1 MEINN
6 YILLKKEKIDELN
19 GDAYLLEHEKTKA
32 RVLLVV
38 NDDNNKVFNIGFR
51 TPPADDTGVA
61 HITEH
66 SVLCG
71 SRKFPVKDPFVELAK
86 GSLNTF
92 LNAMTYPDKTVYPV
106 ASVNDK
112 DFHNLMDV
120 YLDAVFYPNT
130 YENAKI
136 LKQEGWHY
144 ELDSLDGELS
154 YNGVVFNEMK
164 GAYSS
169 DEQMLMQAIQSSLF
183 PDTTYGCDSGGDPMH
198 IPELTQEAFL
208 DFHRKYY
215 HPSNSFIYLYGNLD
229 YEKELAFIDREYLSN
244 FNYQEV
250 DSEIKKQKAFDEPKE
265 VYIKYPLSEADDL
278 ENNTY
283 LSYNVVLGDGL
294 NRMKDLAFSM
304 LDYALV
310 DVPGAPIRTALVD
323 AGISDDVFSSYDGG
337 TLQPTYSIVAKGCKA
352 EDKERFVAIIEDVLG
367 NLIENGMDEKVLLGS
382 LNHFEFKSKE
392 GNYGRYPKGLM
403 VGLGAFNS
411 WLYDKN
417 EPFMYL
423 KFNKEYSQLKELI
436 GTDYYVNLLKECVLE
451 NSHKSIVVSEPQKGL
466 NQENDEKV
474 RNKLSQLKASLS
486 EEELQKIIDDTK
498 ELKLYQSTPSSK
510 EDLEKLPMLTIDD
523 IGKEAIKLKNVVTD
537 ILDVP
542 VISQNIFTNGIAYIG
557 YHFDLKHVDLS
568 LLQYVSLLVALY
580 KEVDTK
586 NYTYNG
592 LANEIDMKTGGI
604 GFHISGVGLKEE
616 AGAYQIQLTVNTK
629 VLYENIPDALSL
641 MKEIL
646 YTSKVTDRKRM
657 KEVFAEMVSQ
667 MKVGIQEAGHLSM
680 SARACSYSSKAA
692 YLKEL
697 TEGIAFYEFVNEI
710 YKNFDERYEEV
721 CEKLQAAI
729 HAFSKSANLMISY
742 TGDKDITGELETS
755 VREMKEYMNSDVY
768 DIVEQRFE
776 PKILN
781 EGFQT
786 ASKVQY
792 VATAGNFVKHGYE
805 YTGALSVLQVIFA
818 YDYLWV
824 NVRVKGGAYGCM
836 CNFNRLGDSYFV
848 SYRDPNLEKTY
859 DVYKNAAAY
868 VENFEATDRDMLKY
882 IIGAIA
888 KLDTPMTPSAEGTY
902 NYICYL
908 SGITDEELQKNRD
921 EVLSAD
927 VNTIRGLAPIIK
939 SVTDSGIICA
949 MGNETTIANGK
960 EMFTT
965 VRSLS

>member
-1 MEINN
+1 MDINN
-6 YILLKKEKIDELN
+6 YILLKEEKIDELN

-32 RVLLVV
+32 RVLLIV

-106 ASVNDK
+106 ASINHK

-130 YENAKI
+130 YQNDKI

-144 ELDSLDGELS
+144 ELESMEGELT

-169 DEQMLMQAIQSSLF
+169 DEQMLMQAIQTALF

-198 IPELTQEAFL
+198 IPELTSEAFL

-215 HPSNSFIYLYGNLD
+215 HPSNSFIYLYGNVD
-229 YEKELAFIDREYLSN
+229 YEKELAFIDKEYLSN
-244 FNYQEV
+244 FQYLDV
-250 DSEIKKQKAFDEPKE
+250 DSEIQKQKAFDHPKE
-265 VYIKYPLSEADDL
+265 IYVKYPLSEAEDS

-283 LSYNVVLGDGL
+283 FSYNVVLGDGL
-294 NRMKDLAFSM
+294 NRMKDLAFTM

-337 TLQPTYSIVAKGCKA
+337 TLQPTYSIVAKGCKS
-352 EDKERFVAIIEDVLG
+352 EDKERFVSIIEEVLS
-367 NLIENGMDEKVLLGS
+367 NLIEEGIDEKVLLGS

-403 VGLGAFNS
+403 FGLGAFNS
-411 WLYDKN
+411 WLYDKD

-423 KFNKEYSQLKELI
+423 KFNKEYDQLREKI
-436 GTDYYVNLLKECVLE
+436 GTEYYVNLLKQCILE
-451 NSHKSIVVSEPQKGL
+451 NNHKAIVVSEPQKGL
-466 NQENDEKV
+466 NKENDEKV
-474 RNKLSQLKASLS
+474 QKQLAKLKASLS
-486 EEELQKIIDDTK
+486 KEELQRIIDDTK
-498 ELKLYQSTPSSK
+498 ELKQYQSIPSSK
-510 EDLEKLPMLTIDD
+510 EDLEKLPMLELED
-523 IGKEAIKLKNVVTD
+523 IGKEAIKLKNKVSKVSDVTM
-537 ILDVP
+537 
-542 VISQNIFTNGIAYIG
+542 ISQDIFTNGIAYVG
-557 YHFDLKHVDLS
+557 YHFDLNYVELS
-568 LLQYVSLLVALY
+568 LLPYASLLVALY

-586 NYTYNG
+586 NYSYNA

-604 GFHISGVGLKEE
+604 GFRIDGVGLKEE
-616 AGAYQIQLTVNTK
+616 AGGYKIQLSVNTK
-629 VLYENIPDALSL
+629 VLYENLSDALSL

-657 KEVFAEMVSQ
+657 KEVVAELVSQ
-667 MKVGIQEAGHLSM
+667 MKVSMQEAGHLTVS
-680 SARACSYSSKAA
+680 SRACSYFSKSA

-697 TEGIAFYEFVNEI
+697 TDGITFYQFVNDI
-710 YKNFDERYEEV
+710 YKNFDAKYDEV
-721 CEKLQAAI
+721 CEKLQGVI
-729 HAFSKSANLMISY
+729 HAFSKPENLTISY
-742 TGDKDITGELETS
+742 TGDKDITSELEAS
-755 VREMKEYMNSDVY
+755 VSEIKEYMNTDIY
-768 DIVEQRFE
+768 DIVEQKLE
-776 PKILN
+776 PEKQN

-792 VATAGNFVKHGYE
+792 VATAGNFVEQGFA
-805 YTGALSVLQVIFA
+805 YTGALNVLQVIFS
-818 YDYLWV
+818 YDYLWI
-824 NVRVKGGAYGCM
+824 NIRVKGGAYGCM
-836 CNFNRLGDSYFV
+836 CNFNRLGNAYFV
-848 SYRDPNLEKTY
+848 SYRDPNLRKTY
-859 DVYKNAAAY
+859 DVFQNAASY
-868 VENFEATDRDMLKY
+868 VEHFEASDRDMLKY

-888 KLDTPMTPSAEGTY
+888 KLDAPLTPSAEGSY
-902 NYICYL
+902 NYLCYL

-927 VNTIRGLAPIIK
+927 VHTIRTLAPLVK
-939 SVTDSGIICA
+939 SITDSNIICA
-949 MGNETTIANGK
+949 IGDETVIEKGKDLFKTIKNLA
-960 EMFTT
+960 
-965 VRSLS
+965 